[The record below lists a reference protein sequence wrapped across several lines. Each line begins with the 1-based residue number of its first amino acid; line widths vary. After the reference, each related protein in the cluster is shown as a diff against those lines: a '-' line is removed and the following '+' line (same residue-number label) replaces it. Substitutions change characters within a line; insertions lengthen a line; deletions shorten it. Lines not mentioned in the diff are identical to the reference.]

1 MSLSNLQSE
10 RSRDIA
16 KRVLRAPLY
25 LYQLGW
31 GPVLTWVPL
40 LILTSKGRTSGLPR
54 HVVVEYRRHG
64 KKYYTVS
71 GWGADSNWYRNIE
84 QDPLVT
90 IQHGGK
96 IFGARAQRVEDHAEA
111 LRALYMFSRNSWI
124 YETLFARMASADA
137 ADLSTLVE
145 VVDEFTVVRL
155 EPTGEAPTLPPV
167 EPFSPQVRQMANL
180 FALVLGLRLLVA
192 LLRSLRPK
200 ASNERDDNS
209 ASGAAS

>member
-84 QDPLVT
+84 QEPLVT

-137 ADLSTLVE
+137 AGSEHAGGGGRRVYRRTPGADWRSTDLAAGRTFQPASAA
-145 VVDEFTVVRL
+145 DGEFVCPCSRSAIAGCAFAVA
-155 EPTGEAPTLPPV
+155 EA
-167 EPFSPQVRQMANL
+167 ES
-180 FALVLGLRLLVA
+180 LGRA
-192 LLRSLRPK
+192 R
-200 ASNERDDNS
+200 
-209 ASGAAS
+209 